1 MLPLPMCFLEVAQH
15 VSLAFMAPTVGLN
28 MVVVLEQE
36 ELGMVIEASRRLGMH
51 PVVGMRAKL

>member
-1 MLPLPMCFLEVAQH
+1 MCFLEVAQH

-36 ELGMVIEASRRLGMH
+36 ELGMVIEASHRLGMH